1 MKSTTFSRIRSTI
14 SILIAALLLSGCGET
29 DSFESPVDGRPTI
42 SAEDWDAQPT
52 TPPEASSEV
61 PPESESTPETTP
73 ESSPEATP
81 ETPSEDVPTNEV
93 QTFTM
98 DAPASY
104 PVLNVIVDNPM
115 ETFVDERNFLKIMEV
130 GAAGTDRD
138 TLGHYQDSIKLE
150 AGRYYSLLIHVHN
163 DADGGLGDNGVATN
177 VGFALSHP
185 VVISGDATIS
195 VLLTADNTVPLIIGD
210 SIAVHSDEELL
221 ITFADSEGPY
231 PVKRYNYAMKAET
244 EIAIASATVTDT
256 TTISGEIGDLSP
268 GYTAESGA
276 YIYLWFQVQSVPQ

>member
-1 MKSTTFSRIRSTI
+1 MKSTTFFRIRGTI
-14 SILIAALLLSGCGET
+14 SIMIAALLFLSGCGEA
-29 DSFESPVDGRPTI
+29 DSSESSVGGRPTV
-42 SAEDWDAQPT
+42 SAEDWDTQPT
-52 TPPEASSEV
+52 IPPEASSEA
-61 PPESESTPETTP
+61 PPVSESST
-73 ESSPEATP
+73 
-81 ETPSEDVPTNEV
+81 ETPPEDVPTNEV

-115 ETFVDERNFLKIMEV
+115 ETFSDERNFLKIMEV

-138 TLGHYQDSIKLE
+138 AFGHYRDSMELE

-163 DADGGLGDNGVATN
+163 DADEGLGDNGIAAN

-185 VVISGDATIS
+185 VAVNGDATIS
-195 VLLTADNTVPLIIGD
+195 VMLTADNTVPLIVGD
-210 SIAVHSDEELL
+210 SITVHSDKELL
-221 ITFADSEGPY
+221 ITFADSEGSY

-256 TTISGEIGDLSP
+256 TTISGEIGDLQA

-276 YIYLWFQVQSVPQ
+276 YIYLWFQVQSAPQ